1 MTNQKING
9 PIKGTSL
16 DKLYKELCLKSLTV
30 GMVLK
35 FFKVILGKLPSHP
48 HEYLNFCSDER
59 TYSIQPSVQNKN

>member
-48 HEYLNFCSDER
+48 HEYINFCID
-59 TYSIQPSVQNKN
+59 